1 MQSLQ
6 LDLFADS
13 RDVMLR
19 NDVADALLRRD
30 APTAR
35 AALQRLQAEFAHE
48 PQADALQCLVTQL
61 ERGHPAA
68 ITSAADACRAADV
81 IEQHIGPAAAAVLG
95 DGSRAWLQPLWRELA
110 QACAGV
116 AFAPEHAPGHA
127 AALWLRAEC
136 GREAADAVG
145 RIPSWRRIPAALAWM
160 VQARH
165 RLLGLD
171 AAWPLLAE
179 LAWLAPSR
187 FVGLRPLLA
196 DPVLERL
203 CKRFAAGYEGGDGD
217 GGDGRDGDADWM
229 WFPAWAAIDQPALV
243 RPLGEAQTQRGDAPE
258 RALALVREL
267 IGYEHQ
273 GRQRDLIAGR
283 KALRDLNGALF
294 AAYMATR

>member
-1 MQSLQ
+1 MQSPQ

-30 APTAR
+30 TSAAR
-35 AALQRLQAEFAHE
+35 AAWQQLVAEFAEE
-48 PQADALQCLVTQL
+48 PQAGALQCLVEQL
-61 ERGHPAA
+61 ERGDPGPIISAA
-68 ITSAADACRAADV
+68 AACSAADDIDR
-81 IEQHIGPAAAAVLG
+81 HIVPAAAAVLG
-95 DGSRAWLQPLWRELA
+95 DSGSAWVQPLWRALA
-110 QACAGV
+110 QACAAV
-116 AFAPEHAPGHA
+116 PFEPQQAQGHA

-136 GREAADAVG
+136 WREAADAVAG
-145 RIPSWRRIPAALAWM
+145 IPSWRRIPAALTWM
-160 VQARH
+160 AQARH

-179 LAWLAPSR
+179 LAWLAPAR
-187 FVGLRPLLA
+187 FAALRPLLA
-196 DPVLERL
+196 DPVLDRL
-203 CKRFAAGYEGGDGD
+203 CRRFAAGFD
-217 GGDGRDGDADWM
+217 GGFDGGGGDADWT
-229 WFPAWAAIDQPALV
+229 WFPAWAVIDQPALV
-243 RPLGEAQTQRGDAPE
+243 RPLGEAQTQRGHAPE

-283 KALRDLNGALF
+283 KELRDLNDALF